1 MLRGGTTRACAS
13 TKEAI
18 VTAKR
23 SERTRV
29 VADLAWLGGLTQV
42 VFGLAL
48 LASPESPRVA
58 AILAIA
64 AGTLA
69 VVAGAMLLNGLPT
82 SWTSMTFAFVLS
94 IGASAYAL
102 WVATPYWWG
111 AAVSGVLA
119 LAGLI
124 IEWTDRMPRPTSAPG
139 VARRRSRR
147 PHPPSHP

>member
-1 MLRGGTTRACAS
+1 M
-13 TKEAI
+13 
-18 VTAKR
+18 TARR

-29 VADLAWLGGLTQV
+29 VADLAWLAGLTQV

-48 LASPESPRVA
+48 LASPESAVVA
-58 AILAIA
+58 AILAIV
-64 AGTLA
+64 AGSLA

-82 SWTSMTFAFVLS
+82 SWTTMTFAFVLS

-111 AAVSGVLA
+111 AAVSGILA

-124 IEWTDRMPRPTSAPG
+124 VEWTDRMPRPSSPPAG
-139 VARRRSRR
+139 EAGRSRR
-147 PHPPSHP
+147 PHP

>member
-1 MLRGGTTRACAS
+1 M
-13 TKEAI
+13 
-18 VTAKR
+18 TARR

-29 VADLAWLGGLTQV
+29 VADLAWLAGLTQV

-48 LASPESPRVA
+48 LASPESAVVA
-58 AILAIA
+58 AILAIV

-69 VVAGAMLLNGLPT
+69 VVAGAMLLNRLPT
-82 SWTSMTFAFVLS
+82 SWTTMTFAFVLS

-111 AAVSGVLA
+111 AAVSGILA

-124 IEWTDRMPRPTSAPG
+124 IEWTDRGPRPSPAPG
-139 VARRRSRR
+139 ASVRRSRR